1 MLEDIQ
7 YKFNNSHL
15 EDMWH
20 IFFCLSSSNSFEMSI
35 GSKGRYGISTE
46 AMMSVQNTITT
57 IDFCHSR
64 NAYSD
69 AFTLIRKCR
78 DDLMQY
84 LFILHVIQNTH
95 GLTNEELENYTFDEA
110 SIIKM
115 IEADFSILISGK
127 RKNEVQL
134 AMESWMYNELENSK
148 NSKFR
153 RNYFD
158 ASKYKKYLMS
168 ADKNIEYIMNN
179 FLNPLWNSSD
189 RILNNYV
196 HANGRKYLTDNYVHQ
211 LNKEKIDSELIE
223 TLQHIVDIFLSL
235 LAIIDSTKMMSS
247 DYVDYMEMNAQPPEN
262 CQYWVLP
269 CIVEYLNNH
278 LENELLTYIQENE
291 KNGMKFMSTSYDE

>member
-15 EDMWH
+15 ENMWL
-20 IFFCLSSSNSFEMSI
+20 IFFSLSDSNSFEMSI

-57 IDFCHSR
+57 IDFCFSR